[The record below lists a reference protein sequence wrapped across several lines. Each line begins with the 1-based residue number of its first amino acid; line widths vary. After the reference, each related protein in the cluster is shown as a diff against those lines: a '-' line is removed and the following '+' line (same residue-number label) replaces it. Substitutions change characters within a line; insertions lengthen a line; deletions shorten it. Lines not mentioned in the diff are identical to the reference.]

1 MVNVVIVPAL
11 NTDGDRPMQSLPNSA
26 ALPSALDYL
35 VRALEIL
42 DETTEIVIAAKVSDV
57 VDLLNAR
64 LPQPGS

>member
-1 MVNVVIVPAL
+1 MH
-11 NTDGDRPMQSLPNSA
+11 SLPNSP

-35 VRALEIL
+35 MRALEIL

-64 LPQPGS
+64 LPQREA